1 MIKNVKIVNIKK
13 VFYWY
18 LLRNVVKLNKKKE
31 ASMQNKISVVAIVV
45 SSADAV
51 ENVNSILH
59 DFSSYIM
66 GRMGLPFKDRGV
78 SVITIVVDAPAET
91 LNSMS
96 GKLGSIQGVSSKV
109 LITKW
114 IIILTLVVL

>member
-1 MIKNVKIVNIKK
+1 
-13 VFYWY
+13 
-18 LLRNVVKLNKKKE
+18 
-31 ASMQNKISVVAIVV
+31 MQNKISVVAIVV

-51 ENVNSILH
+51 EKVNSILH

-109 LITKW
+109 LITK
-114 IIILTLVVL
+114 

>member
-1 MIKNVKIVNIKK
+1 
-13 VFYWY
+13 
-18 LLRNVVKLNKKKE
+18 
-31 ASMQNKISVVAIVV
+31 MQNKISVVAIVV

-109 LITKW
+109 LITK
-114 IIILTLVVL
+114 